1 MCRTVVTA
9 VALAVLLAAPRAETQ
24 GRGAGAAR
32 VRVLAARAEALEDQ
46 IAQQDSLAKWRRYDD
61 LRARRFTAGDVVVLV
76 PGVVGEAT
84 GQRIADGARRYLDTS
99 GAVPSSFVGSLVTIA
114 YLSVGWD
121 SVLRADGLAART
133 RIMADIPAHPD
144 SLADGWGVAAR
155 IVRAYVETLDPAWR
169 SWVPP
174 DLGLGF
180 MKGRDDAAAVRELA
194 AGDTRAG
201 TECLG
206 GKATACRAWFGFD
219 RESNPYTAR
228 YTPAEIRNIV
238 SRRMVE
244 YLDVSAQ
251 LCVRGSDDACL
262 RHARTGGV
270 SPVPAGLASVRSV
283 LRAIRVL
290 HGAGALQRALADTS
304 GAVGERL
311 ARAAGIGEDSLVTEW
326 RAWLLTGGGRPRVS
340 ASVRD
345 AMPVLLFGGL
355 LLFAAA
361 RSGRWR

>member
-1 MCRTVVTA
+1 M
-9 VALAVLLAAPRAETQ
+9 LAGPRAEAQ
-24 GRGAGAAR
+24 GVRAGAAR
-32 VRVLAARAEALEDQ
+32 VRTLAARAESLEAQ
-46 IAQQDSLAKWRRYDD
+46 IVRQDSLAKRRRYDD
-61 LRARRFTAGDVVVLV
+61 LRARRFTAGEVTVLV
-76 PGVVGEAT
+76 PAVVGEAT
-84 GQRIADGARRYLDTS
+84 GQHIADGAKRYLDTL
-99 GAVPSSFVGSLVTIA
+99 GAVAPSFVASLVAVA
-114 YLSVGWD
+114 YLSAGWD
-121 SVLRADGLAART
+121 SVLRAEGLAART
-133 RIMADIPAHPD
+133 RIMADIPAQPD
-144 SLADGWGVAAR
+144 SFADGWSVAAR
-155 IVRAYVETLDPAWR
+155 VVRAYVETLDPAWR
-169 SWVPP
+169 SWVPL

-180 MKGRDDAAAVRELA
+180 MKGRDDVAAVRELA

-206 GKATACRAWFGFD
+206 GRAAACRSWLGFD
-219 RESNPYTAR
+219 REANPYTAR

-251 LCVRGSDDACL
+251 QCVRGSDDACL
-262 RHARTGGV
+262 QYARMGGV
-270 SPVPAGLASVRSV
+270 SAVPAGLASVRSV

-290 HGAGALQRALADTS
+290 HGAEALRRAFADTS
-304 GAVGERL
+304 GAIGQRL
-311 ARAAGIGEDSLVTEW
+311 ARGAGIGEDSLVTEW

-340 ASVRD
+340 ASARD

>member
-1 MCRTVVTA
+1 MCRIA
-9 VALAVLLAAPRAETQ
+9 VALFTLGATVVGPRAEAQ
-24 GRGAGAAR
+24 GAAAGTAR
-32 VRVLAARAEALEDQ
+32 VRALAARAESLEAK
-46 IAQQDSLAKWRRYDD
+46 IAKQDSLAKLRRYED
-61 LRARRFTAGDVVVLV
+61 LRARRFSAGDVTVLV

-84 GQRIADGARRYLDTS
+84 GQRIADGARRYLDS
-99 GAVPSSFVGSLVTIA
+99 LGAVPPSFVASLVTVA
-114 YLSVGWD
+114 YASAGWD

-133 RIMADIPAHPD
+133 RIMAEIPAQPD
-144 SLADGWGVAAR
+144 SLADGWIVAAR
-155 IVRAYVETLDPAWR
+155 IVRAYVERLDPAWR
-169 SWVPP
+169 SWVPQ
-174 DLGLGF
+174 DLSLGF

-206 GKATACRAWFGFD
+206 GRAAACRAWLGVD
-219 RESNPYTAR
+219 RDANPYTAR
-228 YTPAEIRNIV
+228 YTPAEIRSIV

-251 LCVRGSDDACL
+251 QCVRGSDDACL
-262 RHARTGGV
+262 RYAQTGGV

-290 HGAGALQRALADTS
+290 HGAEALRHALADTS

-326 RAWLLTGGGRPRVS
+326 RVWLLTGGGRPRVS
-340 ASVRD
+340 ASARD

-355 LLFAAA
+355 LLLAAA